1 VENIENRED
10 EYLSND
16 ALETHGRPAESMP
29 AITKTERVDSK
40 PMDIDEAAM
49 QMRLSK
55 RNFLV
60 FTNSKSKNTN
70 VIYRRKDGNLGL
82 IEAFPK

>member
-1 VENIENRED
+1 M
-10 EYLSND
+10 L
-16 ALETHGRPAESMP
+16 T
-29 AITKTERVDSK
+29 ITKTERVDSK

-49 QMRLSK
+49 QMGLSK
-55 RNFLV
+55 KNFLV

-82 IEAFPK
+82 IEASTK